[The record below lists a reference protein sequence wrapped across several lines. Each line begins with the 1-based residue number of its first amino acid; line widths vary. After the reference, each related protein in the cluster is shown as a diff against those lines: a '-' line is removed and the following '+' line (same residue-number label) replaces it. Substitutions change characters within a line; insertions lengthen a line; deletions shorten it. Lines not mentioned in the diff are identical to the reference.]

1 MTPQEHRNTILKGR
15 QAGKSVSSVEALR
28 QKYYTQTEAIIARIR
43 EACPELMELR
53 EGCEVA
59 IEASPS
65 PLHLKIIEPY
75 RGRKNEWLMTEHMV
89 WYENIERAKIIGHPI
104 HLEHL
109 LRAIRVW
116 GETSNKCRGCRLV
129 DGFHEFDCPA
139 NDANSIGVLW
149 DRLLTAWLADGCKFG
164 PRSEEVIRT
173 IFEV

>member
-1 MTPQEHRNTILKGR
+1 MTSQEQRNPILKGR

-43 EACPELMELR
+43 EVCPELMELR

-89 WYENIERAKIIGHPI
+89 WYENIERAKIIGHPV

-109 LRAIRVW
+109 LRAI
-116 GETSNKCRGCRLV
+116 GEEIDITPCSEDSVPQLELHAHFGKTTYY
-129 DGFHEFDCPA
+129 D
-139 NDANSIGVLW
+139 
-149 DRLLTAWLADGCKFG
+149 LTLTVEQNLEQNEALREWVYELICK
-164 PRSEEVIRT
+164 
-173 IFEV
+173 